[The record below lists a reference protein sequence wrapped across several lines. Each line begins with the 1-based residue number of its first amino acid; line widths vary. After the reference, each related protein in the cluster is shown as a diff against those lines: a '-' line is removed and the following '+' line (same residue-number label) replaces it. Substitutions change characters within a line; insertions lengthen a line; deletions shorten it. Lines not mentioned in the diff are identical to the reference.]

1 MIMQSL
7 SSALPLW
14 NPISAKVAAPA
25 AAGRGVADAAGTAA
39 PPFPA
44 GGVSAGLPEF
54 KGAGEVP
61 VEVAGVEL
69 TRSLD
74 P

>member
-25 AAGRGVADAAGTAA
+25 AAGRGVAGTAA

-44 GGVSAGLPEF
+44 GGGSAGLPDF

-61 VEVAGVEL
+61 AEVAGVEL